1 MIQKIKEILKYFLP
15 PPVHAFNR
23 EVNRIID
30 MINSQNQNMEWRQK
44 EIDNNLTTLDNHVKE
59 MMVVLEKQNALL
71 LNAFRDL
78 KVIITDNEST
88 VCDRFE
94 ALEKEFSGYMLV
106 QKKVVRNQSNL
117 EEKFNEEIKQ
127 RKTGFDN
134 LNQRIEDLFVNI
146 ERYADVQANKF
157 TGIGD
162 TVAQNQISLEEK
174 FNEEIKQRKTGF
186 DNLNQRIE
194 DLFVNIERYA
204 DVQANK
210 FTGIGDTV
218 AQNQI
223 SLEEKFNEEIKQRK
237 TGFDNLDQKIADL
250 FVKIQRY
257 GDTQEKKIST
267 LEEEVKRQRELIKVS
282 SDKLARVSDGLNDDN
297 IKNIEQLADIRNTSL
312 VMGRDISEAVW
323 AEIYNSTIT
332 KSRWLKDKAFSP
344 GRWAVGYPY
353 LYVIYRILNEVQP
366 QNILELG
373 LGQST
378 KMIGQYTSYYKG
390 VHHQVVEHDPEWIDF
405 FKKNYSL
412 SERTKL
418 IQLNR
423 EFVSYKEAEKVRVFK
438 DFYQTFKGQKFDFIS
453 IDAPLGGDMKEY
465 ARIDVLQ
472 MIPTCLA
479 EDFIIMIDDCERSG
493 EAHTVMEM
501 ERVLQENQILYKK
514 GKYSGKKDCI
524 VIASNALKFVCSM

>member
-15 PPVHAFNR
+15 PPVRAFNR

-30 MINSQNQNMEWRQK
+30 TINSQNQNMEWRQK

-59 MMVVLEKQNALL
+59 MMVILEKQNALL

-117 EEKFNEEIKQ
+117 EGKFNEEIKQ
-127 RKTGFDN
+127 RKTGFEN
-134 LNQRIEDLFVNI
+134 LNQRIE
-146 ERYADVQANKF
+146 
-157 TGIGD
+157 
-162 TVAQNQISLEEK
+162 
-174 FNEEIKQRKTGF
+174 
-186 DNLNQRIE
+186 
-194 DLFVNIERYA
+194 
-204 DVQANK
+204 
-210 FTGIGDTV
+210 
-218 AQNQI
+218 
-223 SLEEKFNEEIKQRK
+223 
-237 TGFDNLDQKIADL
+237 DL

-297 IKNIEQLADIRNTSL
+297 IKNIEQLADIRNTPL

-353 LYVIYRILNEVQP
+353 LYVMYRILNEVQP

-378 KMIGQYTSYYKG
+378 KMIGQYTSYYKR

-423 EFVSYKEAEKVRVFK
+423 EFVPYKEAEKVRVFK
-438 DFYQTFKGQKFDFIS
+438 DFSQTFKGQKFDFIS

-472 MIPTCLA
+472 MIPACLA

-493 EAHTVMEM
+493 EKRTVMEM
-501 ERVLQENQILYKK
+501 ERVLQENQILYRK

-524 VIASNALKFVCSM
+524 VIAANVLKFVCSM

>member
-15 PPVHAFNR
+15 PPVRAFNR

-30 MINSQNQNMEWRQK
+30 TINSQNQNMEWRQK

-59 MMVVLEKQNALL
+59 MMVILEKQNALL

-117 EEKFNEEIKQ
+117 EGKFNEEIKQ

-134 LNQRIEDLFVNI
+134 LNQRIE
-146 ERYADVQANKF
+146 
-157 TGIGD
+157 
-162 TVAQNQISLEEK
+162 
-174 FNEEIKQRKTGF
+174 
-186 DNLNQRIE
+186 
-194 DLFVNIERYA
+194 
-204 DVQANK
+204 
-210 FTGIGDTV
+210 
-218 AQNQI
+218 
-223 SLEEKFNEEIKQRK
+223 
-237 TGFDNLDQKIADL
+237 DL

-353 LYVIYRILNEVQP
+353 LYVMYRILNEVQP

-378 KMIGQYTSYYKG
+378 KMIGQYTSYYKR

-423 EFVSYKEAEKVRVFK
+423 EFVPYKEAEKVRVFK
-438 DFYQTFKGQKFDFIS
+438 DFSQTFKGQKFDFIS

-472 MIPTCLA
+472 MIPACLA

-493 EAHTVMEM
+493 EKRTVMEM
-501 ERVLQENQILYKK
+501 ERVLQENQILYRK

-524 VIASNALKFVCSM
+524 VIAANALKFVCSM

>member
-30 MINSQNQNMEWRQK
+30 TINRQNQNMELKQK
-44 EIDNNLTTLDNHVKE
+44 EIDNNLITLNNHVKE
-59 MMVVLEKQNALL
+59 MIVILEKQNALL
-71 LNAFRDL
+71 LNAFRDF
-78 KVIITDNEST
+78 KVIITDNENA

-94 ALEKEFSGYMLV
+94 ALEKEFSGYMPV
-106 QKKVVRNQSNL
+106 QKEVIRNQSN
-117 EEKFNEEIKQ
+117 
-127 RKTGFDN
+127 
-134 LNQRIEDLFVNI
+134 
-146 ERYADVQANKF
+146 
-157 TGIGD
+157 
-162 TVAQNQISLEEK
+162 
-174 FNEEIKQRKTGF
+174 
-186 DNLNQRIE
+186 
-194 DLFVNIERYA
+194 
-204 DVQANK
+204 
-210 FTGIGDTV
+210 
-218 AQNQI
+218 
-223 SLEEKFNEEIKQRK
+223 LEEKFNEEIKQRK

-250 FVKIQRY
+250 FVNMQQY

-267 LEEEVKRQRELIKVS
+267 LEEEVKRQREIIKVS
-282 SDKLARVSDGLNDDN
+282 SDKLARVSDGLNDGN

-353 LYVIYRILNEVQP
+353 LYVMYRILNEVQP

-378 KMIGQYTSYYKG
+378 KMIGQYTSYYKR

-423 EFVSYKEAEKVRVFK
+423 EFVPYKEAEKVRVFK
-438 DFYQTFKGQKFDFIS
+438 DFSQTFKGQKFDFIS

-472 MIPTCLA
+472 MIPACLA

-493 EAHTVMEM
+493 EKRTVMEM
-501 ERVLQENQILYKK
+501 ERVLQENQILYRK

-524 VIASNALKFVCSM
+524 VIASNVLKFVCSM

>member
-30 MINSQNQNMEWRQK
+30 TINSQNQNMEWRQK

-94 ALEKEFSGYMLV
+94 ALEKEFSGYMPV
-106 QKKVVRNQSNL
+106 QKEVIRNQSNL

-134 LNQRIEDLFVNI
+134 LNQ
-146 ERYADVQANKF
+146 
-157 TGIGD
+157 
-162 TVAQNQISLEEK
+162 
-174 FNEEIKQRKTGF
+174 
-186 DNLNQRIE
+186 
-194 DLFVNIERYA
+194 
-204 DVQANK
+204 
-210 FTGIGDTV
+210 
-218 AQNQI
+218 
-223 SLEEKFNEEIKQRK
+223 
-237 TGFDNLDQKIADL
+237 KIADL
-250 FVKIQRY
+250 FVNMQQY

-267 LEEEVKRQRELIKVS
+267 LEEEVKRQREIIKVS
-282 SDKLARVSDGLNDDN
+282 SDKLARVSDGLNDGN

-353 LYVIYRILNEVQP
+353 LYVMYRILNEVQP

-378 KMIGQYTSYYKG
+378 KMIGQYTSYYKR

-423 EFVSYKEAEKVRVFK
+423 EFVPYKEAEKVRVFK
-438 DFYQTFKGQKFDFIS
+438 DFSQTFKGQKFDFIS

-472 MIPTCLA
+472 MIPACLA

-493 EAHTVMEM
+493 EKRTVMEM
-501 ERVLQENQILYKK
+501 ERVLQENQILYRK

-524 VIASNALKFVCSM
+524 VIASNVLKFVCSM

>member
-15 PPVHAFNR
+15 PPVRAFNR

-30 MINSQNQNMEWRQK
+30 TINSQNQNMEWRQK

-59 MMVVLEKQNALL
+59 MMVILEKQNALL

-117 EEKFNEEIKQ
+117 E
-127 RKTGFDN
+127 G
-134 LNQRIEDLFVNI
+134 
-146 ERYADVQANKF
+146 
-157 TGIGD
+157 
-162 TVAQNQISLEEK
+162 
-174 FNEEIKQRKTGF
+174 
-186 DNLNQRIE
+186 
-194 DLFVNIERYA
+194 
-204 DVQANK
+204 
-210 FTGIGDTV
+210 
-218 AQNQI
+218 
-223 SLEEKFNEEIKQRK
+223 KFNEEIKQRK

-257 GDTQEKKIST
+257 RDTQEKKIST

-353 LYVIYRILNEVQP
+353 LYVMYRILNEVQP

-378 KMIGQYTSYYKG
+378 KMIGQYTSYYKR

-423 EFVSYKEAEKVRVFK
+423 EFVPYKEAEKVRVFK
-438 DFYQTFKGQKFDFIS
+438 DFSQTFKGQKFDFIS

-472 MIPTCLA
+472 MIPACLA

-493 EAHTVMEM
+493 EKRTVMEM
-501 ERVLQENQILYKK
+501 ERVLQENQILYRK

-524 VIASNALKFVCSM
+524 VIASNVLKFVCSM